1 MKLKRKSFL
10 VGLMAAGLLGA
21 AGYGLYTTCLQR
33 GMGMAA
39 APAPA
44 APPVQ
49 PVPQSIAHGE
59 DATRRHLTADLKA
72 GDVDP
77 VTGRRILYYHDPMVP
92 GNQFDKPA
100 KSPFMDMM
108 LVPVYADGGGDGGSD
123 RGAGE
128 GRTVTVSPHLQQN
141 LGVRTAPVTEGT
153 LSLPVTAVGNI
164 AFNERDQATVQARA
178 TGYVERLHVRATLD
192 RVAKGQALAEL
203 YVPDWVAAQEEFLS
217 VRRMQGT
224 DLAPLVEAARQ
235 RMRQAGMNEAQI
247 AWVEGSGQ
255 TQVRTILVAPISG
268 VVTELAVREGMT
280 VMAGTTLFR
289 LNGLGTVWAN
299 AEVPE
304 SQAALLRPGTRVRA
318 KSPAVP
324 GMSLEGQVQ
333 ALLPEVNPMTR
344 TLKARLELANP
355 GGRLVPGMSVQMQ
368 FTDLRADKALL
379 IPTEAVIQTGRRT
392 VVIVVDGEGR
402 SGHFRPIEVE
412 IGTEGG
418 GQTEV
423 KRGLQA
429 GQRVVVSAQ
438 FLIDSEASLKGV
450 EARLNTAE
458 PKPQAADTTPRHEG
472 DATVESLSRDALTL
486 SHGPIPS
493 LKWGPMTMDFKP
505 PPQGLPSGLK
515 AGDKVRFAFYMGTDK
530 LPQLTA
536 VTVQAPT
543 AKAVT
548 GAKAWEPAMIARLI
562 RWSIANRFLVLLATL
577 MLGALGRVLAAAH
590 AARRAAGP
598 VGRAGHHPHVLPGAG
613 AAPRRK
619 PGHLPADDDD
629 AVGAWR

>member
-1 MKLKRKSFL
+1 MQLKPL
-10 VGLMAAGLLGA
+10 LIGLTAAGVLA
-21 AGYGLYTTCLQR
+21 ATGYGLYTTGLQR

-44 APPVQ
+44 APPTQ
-49 PVPQSIAHGE
+49 AIPQSIAQGE
-59 DATRRHLTADLKA
+59 DATRRHLTAGLKA

-77 VTGRRILYYHDPMVP
+77 ATGRRILYYHDPMVP
-92 GNQFDKPA
+92 GNRFDKPA

-108 LVPVYADGGGDGGSD
+108 LVPVYADGGGDS
-123 RGAGE
+123 GAGE
-128 GRTVTVSPHLQQN
+128 GRTVTVSPRLQQN

-153 LSLPVTAVGNI
+153 LSPPVTAVGSI

-203 YVPDWVAAQEEFLS
+203 YVPDWIAAQEEFLS

-235 RMRQAGMNEAQI
+235 RMRQVGMNEAQI
-247 AWVEGSGQ
+247 ASVEGSGK
-255 TQVRTILVAPISG
+255 TQARTILLAPISG

-280 VMAGTTLFR
+280 VTAGTTLFR

-318 KSPAVP
+318 KSTAMPEVT
-324 GMSLEGQVQ
+324 LDGQVQ
-333 ALLPEVNPMTR
+333 ALLPEVNPTTR

-368 FTDLRADKALL
+368 FTDLQVGKALL
-379 IPTEAVIQTGRRT
+379 VPTEAVIQTGRRT
-392 VVIVVDGEGR
+392 VVIVADGEGR
-402 SGHFRPIEVE
+402 SGHFRPVEVE

-423 KRGLQA
+423 RRGLQA
-429 GQRVVVSAQ
+429 GQRVVVSSQ

-450 EARLNTAE
+450 EARLNAAE
-458 PKPQAADTTPRHEG
+458 SKPQAEDTTPRHEG

-505 PPQGLPSGLK
+505 PPQGLPNGLK
-515 AGDKVRFAFYMGTDK
+515 AGDKVRFAFYMGTDN

-536 VTVQAPT
+536 VTVQASAPK
-543 AKAVT
+543 AKPVT
-548 GAKAWEPAMIARLI
+548 GAKAGSQP
-562 RWSIANRFLVLLATL
+562 
-577 MLGALGRVLAAAH
+577 
-590 AARRAAGP
+590 
-598 VGRAGHHPHVLPGAG
+598 
-613 AAPRRK
+613 
-619 PGHLPADDDD
+619 
-629 AVGAWR
+629 